1 MYLESLKIT
10 RFRSFLDSTI
20 HLHPNLTV
28 LLGEN
33 NGGKSNII
41 DAIRLVTQPLNG
53 RRERYAE
60 DEDLRRGSTEQYFEI
75 EAHYEALSETSKG
88 LLISAVPTPTKD
100 QAVFGIRYEKASA
113 AAPRG
118 RFTSWAGGFG
128 VGDPEAGSTD
138 WMRHVYLPPLRD
150 AVRALGS
157 GDGVRV
163 MALFRHFLPRDKEAE
178 KAIVKEFSRPPDS
191 KRLLCEMQTQI
202 GSALSALTQGVRPQD
217 TTLDFA
223 DEVLLDIARSLRFRL
238 ADSGFKLEDIRSSGL
253 GYANLLFIATIAVE
267 LARAKETDLTLFL
280 VEEPEAHLHPQLQM
294 LALDYL
300 LEQAEKSERLK
311 PEPGQPE
318 GRIQVIVTTHSP
330 NLTAWVSPE
339 HVVVVRSQM
348 NDTTAPPQLSSV
360 TIPIA
365 RLNIPA
371 KQLRKISRYLDVTRS
386 ALLFGRRAILVEGIA
401 EAILLPCVA
410 KYKVLT
416 NNSEALKRFKGA
428 LTTPIEGVDF
438 EPYVLLLLKCS
449 EDGARIADRV
459 IVITDGDPSVKGNRK
474 EHLEAVAKKL
484 GGEMAI
490 TVKVNDSTLEQELF
504 AEGNEYL
511 LMKSY
516 LTLHPKSGEKW
527 KDRIQGYA
535 KAERPAAFLKL
546 LADSGTRKG
555 DLAQEIA
562 RRIERGAVF
571 NVPKYLKEAIE
582 KAAEE

>member
-10 RFRSFLDSTI
+10 RFRSFLDSTV

-41 DAIRLVTQPLNG
+41 DAVRLVTLPLNG

-60 DEDLRRGSTEQYFEI
+60 DEDLQRGNIEQSFEI

-88 LLISAVPTPTKD
+88 LLISAVPDPTKD
-100 QAVFGIRYEKASA
+100 QAVFGIRYEPTSA

-150 AVRALGS
+150 AVKALGS

-163 MALFRHFLPRDKEAE
+163 MALFRHFLSRDKEAQ
-178 KAIVKEFSRPPDS
+178 KAIVKEFSRPSDS
-191 KRLLCEMQTQI
+191 KKLLSEMQTQI
-202 GSALSALTQGVRPQD
+202 KSALSTLTQGVRHQD

-238 ADSGFKLEDIRSSGL
+238 ADLGLDLEDIRSSGL
-253 GYANLLFIATIAVE
+253 GYANLLFIATVAVE
-267 LARAKETDLTLFL
+267 LAKARETDLTLFL

-294 LALDYL
+294 LVLDYL
-300 LEQAEKSERLK
+300 LEQAESSEKSK
-311 PEPGQPE
+311 HEPGQPE

-339 HVVVVRSQM
+339 HVVVVRTQAV
-348 NDTTAPPQLSSV
+348 APNATNRRCSV

-365 RLNIPA
+365 RLDIPA
-371 KQLRKISRYLDVTRS
+371 RQLNKIRRYLDVTRS

-401 EAILLPCVA
+401 EAILLPCIA
-410 KYKVLT
+410 KYSVLS
-416 NNSEALKRFKGA
+416 NDAEGLKRFKGT

-459 IVITDGDPSVKGNRK
+459 IVITDGDPAVMGNRK
-474 EHLEAVAKKL
+474 ERLEAVAKKF
-484 GGEMAI
+484 GGEAAL
-490 TVKVNDSTLEQELF
+490 TVKVNKYTLEQELF
-504 AEGNEYL
+504 AEGNEHL

-527 KDRIQGYA
+527 KDLIQCRE
-535 KAERPAAFLKL
+535 KMERPAAFLKL

-562 RRIERGAVF
+562 RRIERGAAF
-571 NVPKYLKEAIE
+571 NVPGYLKEAIE

>member
-10 RFRSFLDSTI
+10 RFRSFLDSTV

-41 DAIRLVTQPLNG
+41 DAVRLVTQPLNG

-60 DEDLRRGSTEQYFEI
+60 DEDLRRGSTEQNFEI
-75 EAHYEALSETSKG
+75 EAHYDALSETSKG
-88 LLISAVPTPTKD
+88 LLISAVPDPTKD
-100 QAVFGIRYEKASA
+100 QAVFGIRYEPTSA

-118 RFTSWAGGFG
+118 RFTSWAGKFG

-150 AVRALGS
+150 AIRALGS

-163 MALFRHFLPRDKEAE
+163 MALFRHFLSRNKEEQA
-178 KAIVKEFSRPPDS
+178 AIVKEFSRPSDS
-191 KRLLCEMQTQI
+191 KKRLNEMQTQI
-202 GSALSALTQGVRPQD
+202 KQALRTLTQGVRPQD
-217 TTLDFA
+217 TSLDFA

-238 ADSGFKLEDIRSSGL
+238 SDTGLKPEDIRSSGL
-253 GYANLLFIATIAVE
+253 GYANLLFIATVAVE
-267 LARAKETDLTLFL
+267 LAKAKETDLTLFL

-294 LALDYL
+294 LVLDYL
-300 LEQAEKSERLK
+300 LEQAEESEKSK

-339 HVVVVRSQM
+339 HVVVVRSQT
-348 NDTTAPPQLSSV
+348 NATTTPPQECSV

-365 RLNIPA
+365 RLNIPER
-371 KQLRKISRYLDVTRS
+371 QLKKIRRYLDVTRS

-401 EAILLPCVA
+401 EAILLPCIA
-410 KYKVLT
+410 KHIVLV
-416 NNSEALKRFKGA
+416 NDAEGLKRFKGT

-438 EPYVLLLLKCS
+438 EPYVLLLLRCA
-449 EDGARIADRV
+449 DDNVRIADRV
-459 IVITDGDPSVKGNRK
+459 IVVTDGDPSVEGDRK
-474 EHLEAVAKKL
+474 KLLEEVAKKIGAETAL
-484 GGEMAI
+484 TI
-490 TVKVNDSTLEQELF
+490 KVNNSTLEKELF
-504 AEGNEYL
+504 AAGNEGL
-511 LMKSY
+511 LKKSY
-516 LTLHPKSGEKW
+516 LTLHTKSGEKW
-527 KDRIQGYA
+527 KSEIES
-535 KAERPAAFLKL
+535 KIEAERPDAFLKL
-546 LADSGTRKG
+546 LKDRGTRKG

-562 RRIERGAVF
+562 RRIEEGEAF
-571 NVPKYLKEAIE
+571 NVPLYLKEAIE
-582 KAAEE
+582 KAADK